1 MHQAQFKIEL
11 RLNTIV
17 LSAPKD
23 NILISSE
30 ITSELF
36 SILENIPALALAVSG
51 GADSL
56 ALLYLYNNWRK
67 EFAPT
72 QRCMVLTVDHQ
83 LRENSTVEAK
93 GVAEICRKIGVS
105 HKILVWDEEK
115 PTSNIQS
122 RAREKRYALM
132 ESEMTKAGIKYLL
145 LAHHK
150 DDQAETFLNR
160 LARGSSVYGLASMAM
175 ISAFGRIKLIRPLL
189 DISKEQLI
197 ATLKA
202 VGWSWYEDQSNF
214 DQKYLRSRI
223 RKLIPD
229 LENVGITVEGLA
241 ETAKRMQRVVNALNF
256 ATENLLNLAVEQ
268 HPAGPLKINVKLIRD
283 APQEIVLRLLSKLIC
298 AIGGNK
304 YVPRFEKL
312 EKVYLTIMSEGG
324 QNFKAITI
332 GGVQFCVDEQDS
344 EKIWL
349 FREYG
354 NGIEKRELNPGESCF
369 WDNRFQIELAINAP
383 NSVNVCTLRDHNA
396 TEEIQ
401 TNIPIDWPNKIFQTA
416 PVLMWTCN
424 SKKGNQRSIKPN
436 SHACIPGLTN
446 EVPNWLVI
454 ERRSLIQSD
463 WDSVE
468 YKNDQVHC

>member
-1 MHQAQFKIEL
+1 MHQARFKIEL

-30 ITSELF
+30 FSSELF
-36 SILENIPALALAVSG
+36 STLENIPALALAVSG

-56 ALLYLYNNWRK
+56 ALLYLYNNWRN
-67 EFAPT
+67 EHAST

-83 LRENSTVEAK
+83 LREKSAEEAK
-93 GVAEICRKIGVS
+93 GVAEICKKIGIS

-115 PTSNIQS
+115 PTSNIQAK
-122 RAREKRYALM
+122 AREKRYALM
-132 ESEMTKAGIKYLL
+132 ESEMTKAGIEYLL

-150 DDQAETFLNR
+150 NDQAETFLNR
-160 LARGSSVYGLASMAM
+160 LARGSSVYGLASMVKN
-175 ISAFGRIKLIRPLL
+175 SDYGRIKLIRPLL

-202 VGWSWYEDQSNF
+202 VGWTWYEDPSNF

-229 LENVGITVEGLA
+229 LEDVGITVEGLT

-256 ATENLLNLAVEQ
+256 ATENLLKSAVEQ
-268 HPAGPLKINVKLIRD
+268 HPAGPLRINIKLIRD

-312 EKVYLTIMSEGG
+312 EKVYLAITSEDG

-332 GGVQFCVDEQDS
+332 GGVQFYVDEQDP

-354 NGIEKRELNPGESCF
+354 SGIEKRILKPGESCF
-369 WDNRFQIELAINAP
+369 WDNRFQIELANNAP
-383 NSVNVCTLRDHNA
+383 NSVTICTLRDHKA

-401 TNIPIDWPNKIFQTA
+401 INFPLRWPKKIFQTA
-416 PVLMWTCN
+416 PVLMWTSN
-424 SKKGNQRSIKPN
+424 SKKGNQRSDKSN
-436 SHACIPGLTN
+436 THVCIPGLTSK
-446 EVPNWLVI
+446 VPNWLEI
-454 ERRSLIQSD
+454 ESRPLIQSD

-468 YKNDQVHC
+468 YKNDQDHG